1 MHREQKCQIVN
12 IASAT
17 LTHIITITRELEKL
31 RKKHIIYLKHWGDII
46 RGVSPQARIKSEG
59 SKPFLGEPQDSENS
73 VCVLCICFHV

>member
-31 RKKHIIYLKHWGDII
+31 RKKHIATL
-46 RGVSPQARIKSEG
+46 G
-59 SKPFLGEPQDSENS
+59 SILDSQ
-73 VCVLCICFHV
+73 LI